1 MFNRGHAGHK
11 FRDRTWGEK
20 ETERSPVFVQFLDV
34 VHQLMLAYPRS
45 FEFNEWLLL
54 SIIDAMHTNG
64 HSPFRFNNEKQ
75 SCAWMRSSPVC
86 WLPAPLC
93 LSPGGCLCHSVGRL
107 AAAADWRIPPA
118 AVVRGRL
125 AHADEARQEG
135 QAVEYWAMFD
145 GDARAQFV
153 NERYTPPSHNYHDRN
168 SGLTEIYLRF

>member
-1 MFNRGHAGHK
+1 MGSQKCGIVGKSQLVLIMINRGHAGHK

-75 SCAWMRSSPVC
+75 SCACAGCRLHFVCRPAAACATQWVVSPPPLTGGYRLRRSCAGVWRTQTKPAKRARLSSTGPCSMAMRARSS
-86 WLPAPLC
+86 
-93 LSPGGCLCHSVGRL
+93 
-107 AAAADWRIPPA
+107 
-118 AVVRGRL
+118 
-125 AHADEARQEG
+125 
-135 QAVEYWAMFD
+135 
-145 GDARAQFV
+145 
-153 NERYTPPSHNYHDRN
+153 
-168 SGLTEIYLRF
+168 